1 MMKKVIYLQKIIKGL
16 FLEKKN
22 SLIAMSEKL
31 DDKCTGLQ
39 GFLLFNIIGGD
50 TGSGLGSL
58 LVERL

>member
-1 MMKKVIYLQKIIKGL
+1 
-16 FLEKKN
+16 
-22 SLIAMSEKL
+22 MSEKL

-39 GFLLFNIIGGD
+39 GFLVFNAIGGG